1 MNKVFVIAEA
11 GVNHDG
17 DLNKAIELIDV
28 ASDAGADAVKFQ
40 TFKAEQLVSEGCPKA
55 RYQQETTDSGESQF
69 EMLKRLELRLSDHDC
84 LIAHCK
90 ERRIEFMSSPFDED
104 SVRALAAKGLKRF
117 KIPSG
122 EITNLMYLQAVAAV
136 ADEIILSS
144 GMAVMEEIE
153 DAVRVI
159 QEIGFPRSSLTI
171 LHCTSDYP
179 ALHEDLNLRAMLS
192 IRDKFDTRVGYS
204 DHSVGIQIPLAAVAM
219 GAEVIEKHFTLD
231 KGLAGPDHRASLDPD
246 ELKMMVASIRSLEIA
261 LGDGIKKPCSVEVE
275 NAAVVRRSLVASRNI
290 KKGEVF
296 SIENLSAKRPGIGVS
311 PMRLGEF
318 IGKEAGRDFLK
329 DELID
334 L

>member
-17 DLNKAIELIDV
+17 DLDKAIKLIDV

-40 TFKAEQLVSEGCPKA
+40 TFKAEQVVSERCPKA
-55 RYQQETTDSGESQF
+55 RYQLETMDDQESQF
-69 EMLKRLELRLSDHDC
+69 EMLKRLELSQTDHDC

-90 ERRIEFMSSPFDED
+90 DRHIEFMSSAFDED
-104 SVRALAAKGLKRF
+104 SVRVLASKGLKRF

-122 EITNLMYLQAVAAV
+122 EITNLMYLRTVAAV

-144 GMAVMEEIE
+144 GMAFMEEIE

-159 QEIGFPRSSLTI
+159 QEIGFPKSSLTI

-179 ALHEDLNLRAMLS
+179 ALYEDLNLTAMLS
-192 IRDKFDTRVGYS
+192 IRDKFDVRVGYS
-204 DHSVGIQIPLAAVAM
+204 DHSIGIQIPLAAVAM
-219 GAEVIEKHFTLD
+219 GATIIEKHFTLD
-231 KGLAGPDHRASLDPD
+231 KGLSGPDHRASLEPV
-246 ELKMMVASIRSLEIA
+246 ELRMMIASIRSLEIA
-261 LGDGIKKPCSVEVE
+261 LGDGIKKPCGREVE
-275 NAAVVRRSLVASRNI
+275 NSTVVRRSLVASRNI

-296 SIENLSAKRPGIGVS
+296 SFENLCAKRPGVGVS

-318 IGKEAGRDFLK
+318 LGKEAGRDFSK